1 MEYPVKKIYKRN
13 LFIIECRFIFYKYT
27 SFLLYDIWII
37 YSFALDWTWR
47 WSQFYVAFYSKKFL
61 CIIELFAGSYRNI
74 YCRYIKKGLKKF
86 GGKSE
91 SSYFC
96 TRFSGERG
104 SNGKKRDF
112 FWRIRM
118 KPLDL
123 QSVFE
128 WKKQA
133 ILEEITIDKKS
144 STRRVKVS
152 VTSQQVV

>member
-1 MEYPVKKIYKRN
+1 MYIIR
-13 LFIIECRFIFYKYT
+13 LFT
-27 SFLLYDIWII
+27 
-37 YSFALDWTWR
+37 
-47 WSQFYVAFYSKKFL
+47 
-61 CIIELFAGSYRNI
+61 GSYRNI
-74 YCRYIKKGLKKF
+74 YCGYIKKGRKKF

-118 KPLDL
+118 KSLDL

-128 WKKQA
+128 REKQA
-133 ILEEITIDKKS
+133 ILEEITIDKK
-144 STRRVKVS
+144 K
-152 VTSQQVV
+152 

>member
-1 MEYPVKKIYKRN
+1 MF
-13 LFIIECRFIFYKYT
+13 LFK
-27 SFLLYDIWII
+27 
-37 YSFALDWTWR
+37 
-47 WSQFYVAFYSKKFL
+47 KKFL
-61 CIIELFAGSYRNI
+61 YIIRLFTGSYRNI
-74 YCRYIKKGLKKF
+74 CYGYIKKGLKKF

-128 WKKQA
+128 
-133 ILEEITIDKKS
+133 
-144 STRRVKVS
+144 
-152 VTSQQVV
+152 

>member
-1 MEYPVKKIYKRN
+1 M
-13 LFIIECRFIFYKYT
+13 
-27 SFLLYDIWII
+27 
-37 YSFALDWTWR
+37 
-47 WSQFYVAFYSKKFL
+47 

-104 SNGKKRDF
+104 SKGKKRDF

-123 QSVFE
+123 QSDFE
-128 WKKQA
+128 REKQA

-144 STRRVKVS
+144 STRRGISLRQEPAGCIRKKRKKR
-152 VTSQQVV
+152 

>member
-1 MEYPVKKIYKRN
+1 M
-13 LFIIECRFIFYKYT
+13 RFCGKEVT
-27 SFLLYDIWII
+27 LSPSEHKESSTSLSRSFL
-37 YSFALDWTWR
+37 F
-47 WSQFYVAFYSKKFL
+47 KKVL

-74 YCRYIKKGLKKF
+74 YCRYIKKRLKKF

-91 SSYFC
+91 SFYFC

-104 SNGKKRDF
+104 SNGKKRDL

-128 WKKQA
+128 
-133 ILEEITIDKKS
+133 
-144 STRRVKVS
+144 
-152 VTSQQVV
+152 